1 MYLNEIIFNI
11 YKSHSTLNPSATD
24 RYMRCLNVYM
34 KKAFSDIKY
43 AFTSSANIEE
53 LITLNEQVN
62 VISFNIEKIYHILS
76 TQQIEEY
83 EIYTESVKR
92 NISKKI
98 DDILY
103 HNFYQM

>member
-1 MYLNEIIFNI
+1 MYLNKIIFNI
-11 YKSHSTLNPSATD
+11 YKSHANFNPSATD
-24 RYMRCLNVYM
+24 RHMKCLEVYM

-43 AFTSSANIEE
+43 AFTASANIEE
-53 LITLNEQVN
+53 LITLNAQV
-62 VISFNIEKIYHILS
+62 IDLSFNIEKIYHILS
-76 TQQIEEY
+76 KQQIEEY

-103 HNFYQM
+103 YNFYQM

>member
-1 MYLNEIIFNI
+1 
-11 YKSHSTLNPSATD
+11 
-24 RYMRCLNVYM
+24 M

-83 EIYTESVKR
+83 EIYTESVKK

-103 HNFYQM
+103 FYNFYQM

>member
-1 MYLNEIIFNI
+1 
-11 YKSHSTLNPSATD
+11 
-24 RYMRCLNVYM
+24 M

-43 AFTSSANIEE
+43 AFTASANIEE
-53 LITLNEQVN
+53 LITLNAQV
-62 VISFNIEKIYHILS
+62 IDLSFNIEKIYHILS
-76 TQQIEEY
+76 KQQIEEY

-103 HNFYQM
+103 YNFYQM